1 MTPRN
6 PDPQLESSR
15 RTFLSRTGAGVL
27 GALAASAL
35 PVRADTAAILHAA
48 GGRKRV
54 LRVAHLTD
62 IHVQP
67 ELRAAEGLAAC
78 LRHLQGQKD
87 PAQLVLNTGDCIM
100 DAMKRDRARTELQW
114 QVWNSVWLAECSL
127 PVKHAIG
134 NHDIWGWNKAKSQTT
149 GEEAG
154 WGKKWALDALGL
166 SRSYHS
172 FDQSGWHFV
181 ALDSVQPFED
191 AYQARLDDEQFAWLQ
206 ADLAN
211 TPAST
216 PVLVMSHIPIFTI
229 APLMDPKTDAGE
241 GVRQLGR
248 AAMHTDNRRIKELFK
263 RHPNVKT
270 CISGHIHLLD
280 RVEYNGVSYL
290 CNGAVSGNWWKG
302 SRFNEC
308 EPGYTL
314 IDLYE
319 DGTVERQYVTYGW
332 VAAPAGATGA
342 EAPVKAPA

>member
-1 MTPRN
+1 M
-6 PDPQLESSR
+6 
-15 RTFLSRTGAGVL
+15 FLRRTGAGVL

-35 PVRADTAAILHAA
+35 PTRADTPATVPAV
-48 GGRKRV
+48 GSRKRV
-54 LRVAHLTD
+54 LRVAHVTD

-87 PAQLVLNTGDCIM
+87 PPQLVLNTGDCIM
-100 DAMKRDRARTELQW
+100 DAMKRDRTRTELQW
-114 QVWNSVWLAECSL
+114 QVWNSVWRAECSL

-134 NHDIWGWNKAKSQTT
+134 NHDIWGWNKRRSGTT

-154 WGKKWALDALGL
+154 WGKKRALDALGL

-172 FDQSGWHFV
+172 FDQACWHFV

-191 AYQARLDDEQFAWLQ
+191 GYQARLDEEQFAWLE
-206 ADLAN
+206 ADLAQ
-211 TPAST
+211 TPKTT

-229 APLMDPKTDAGE
+229 APLMDPKADDGS
-241 GVRQLGR
+241 GIRQFGR

-280 RVEYNGVSYL
+280 RVDYNGVSYL

-302 SRFNEC
+302 SRFDEC

-319 DGTVERQYVTYGW
+319 DGTVERHYVTYGW
-332 VAAPAGATGA
+332 VVAPSPAPAPAA
-342 EAPVKAPA
+342 EVPAKTPA